1 MKFKNRKMLFYMEV
15 RFRLMKAYKKKVNKL
30 ILSGELLSDSRLISW
45 HSRYEKQLASLLE
58 LKKNFEEGTG
68 EEVVFY
74 EWE

>member
-15 RFRLMKAYKKKVNKL
+15 RFRLMKTYKKRVNKL
-30 ILSGELLSDSRLISW
+30 ILAGELLSDSRLISW
-45 HSRYEKQLASLLE
+45 HSKYEKQLARLLQ

-74 EWE
+74 DWK